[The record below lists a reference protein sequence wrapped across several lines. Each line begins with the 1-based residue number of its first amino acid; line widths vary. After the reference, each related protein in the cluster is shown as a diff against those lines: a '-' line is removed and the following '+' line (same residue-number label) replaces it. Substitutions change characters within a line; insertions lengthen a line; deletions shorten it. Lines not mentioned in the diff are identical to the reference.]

1 MQHFNFYVDR
11 KITTWMRERHDIMA
25 ESKEEAIKLIL
36 AEWNDNECEGDT
48 FIEQERMY
56 DTDTPMDLEDNN
68 GNPTCELYFNDE
80 ITGDELI
87 IDNLNNT
94 EL

>member
-1 MQHFNFYVDR
+1 
-11 KITTWMRERHDIMA
+11 
-25 ESKEEAIKLIL
+25 
-36 AEWNDNECEGDT
+36 
-48 FIEQERMY
+48 MY

-80 ITGDELI
+80 ITGDELLI